1 MTDAHNILNKIRD
14 DIIRSGFSIVSVF
27 ASNNTPSYAY
37 TIGLHETYN
46 HPEIIV
52 LGLPAQPSHGVI
64 ANAVESI
71 LDGGKK
77 ISVGINYKGIANA
90 DVVFNVVSDFYKTK
104 YALLAMDY
112 YGSLEGVEFIQML
125 WPDPEGRFPFD
136 FDFNKDFRFSQ
147 PILGPIYP
155 PKA

>member
-1 MTDAHNILNKIRD
+1 MTDTQNILNKIRD

-52 LGLPAQPSHGVI
+52 LGLPAQSSHRAI
-64 ANAVESI
+64 TNAVESI

-77 ISVGINYKGIANA
+77 ISTGINYKGIANA
-90 DVVFNVVSDFYKTK
+90 DVVFNMVSDFYKNE
-104 YALLAMDY
+104 YAFLAIDY
-112 YGSLEGVEFIQML
+112 YDSLEGVEFIQML
-125 WPDPEGRFPFD
+125 WPDQEGCFPFEFD
-136 FDFNKDFRFSQ
+136 FDPKFIPTQ
-147 PILGPIYP
+147 PILN
-155 PKA
+155 